1 MDIRMTRI
9 KRRLRKMDTVRTFLK
24 VIIFISL
31 SSVPLTPSLSPRGRG
46 RG

>member
-9 KRRLRKMDTVRTFLK
+9 KRTLRKMDTVRTFLK
-24 VIIFISL
+24 VMIFISL
-31 SSVPLTPSLSPRGRG
+31 SSVPLTLPLSPQGRG